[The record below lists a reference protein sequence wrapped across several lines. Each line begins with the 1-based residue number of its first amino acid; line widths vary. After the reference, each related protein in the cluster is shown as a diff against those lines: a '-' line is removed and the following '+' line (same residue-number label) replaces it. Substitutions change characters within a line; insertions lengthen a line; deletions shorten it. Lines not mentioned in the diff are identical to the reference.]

1 MTRRGPGCGCLGC
14 GGGGLI
20 VLALLGA
27 LAWFLVIQPARSFLE
42 SWQGAGTTVQTQ
54 PGPPGGTDGAGTAIE
69 VPSLPGPNG
78 TATTPPTQTP
88 GAATQPAPP
97 AGAPLTAQDV
107 TRFLAVRRDV
117 QAALGDSFTQLQ
129 QVWTDI
135 QQGQSPNILT
145 LAQVLGRVS
154 GSVGAARTAQTQAL
168 TREGLSAERYAEIRG
183 AVNRALGMPDID
195 FAQAAEALR
204 SGRLPDLGTSVQTAT
219 PEERELVAPYRAEL
233 TQTAALGLLGL

>member
-14 GGGGLI
+14 GGGGLL
-20 VLALLGA
+20 VLVVLGA
-27 LAWFLVIQPARSFLE
+27 LAWFLVIQPARTFLE
-42 SWQGAGTTVQTQ
+42 SWQGAGTATTQ
-54 PGPPGGTDGAGTAIE
+54 PQTPPPSSGGTGID
-69 VPSLPGPNG
+69 VPTLPGPNG
-78 TATTPPTQTP
+78 TATTPPTQTSDT
-88 GAATQPAPP
+88 ATPPAPP

-107 TRFLAVRRDV
+107 QRFLAVRQDV

-168 TREGLSAERYAEIRG
+168 TREGLSPERYAQIRG
-183 AVNRALGMPDID
+183 TVNRALGVPDID

-204 SGRLPDLGTSVQTAT
+204 SGRLPDLGTTVQTAT
-219 PEERELVAPYRAEL
+219 PEERALVAPYRAEL

>member
-14 GGGGLI
+14 GGGGLL
-20 VLALLGA
+20 VLVVLGA
-27 LAWFLVIQPARSFLE
+27 LAWFLVIQPARTFLE
-42 SWQGAGTTVQTQ
+42 SWQGAGTATTQ
-54 PGPPGGTDGAGTAIE
+54 PQTPPPSSGGTGID
-69 VPSLPGPNG
+69 VPTLPGPNG
-78 TATTPPTQTP
+78 TATTPPTQTSDT
-88 GAATQPAPP
+88 ATPPAPP

-107 TRFLAVRRDV
+107 TRFLAVRQDV

-168 TREGLSAERYAEIRG
+168 TREGLSPERYAQIRG
-183 AVNRALGMPDID
+183 TVNRALGVPDID

-204 SGRLPDLGTSVQTAT
+204 SGRLPDLGTTVRAAT
-219 PEERELVAPYRAEL
+219 PEERELIAPYRAEL